1 MVDQA
6 TIETLMDKAWPAIE
20 REDLEC
26 DSTVKWVLRASEGVT
41 QRANS
46 VWPMAPAFTAAADSD
61 VRLTRS
67 VRTASEWYRRRR
79 LPLIF
84 QVFDDSRSAALN
96 GVLDRQRFTRQSET
110 KIMVR
115 GRDGVPANLP
125 GPDVEL
131 SDVPSAEW
139 LSVWW
144 SVDGRGGDP
153 ELSVAQKILS
163 GCPAAYALVRDD
175 APGAPPRG
183 RPAAAGGGRDPA
195 GVPAAGGRLA
205 LVDGWG
211 GIYSMAT
218 SVEHRRKGYGTR
230 VLNGLLEAGAQR
242 GLEGFWL
249 LVTAANHGAQGL
261 YAQAGFTEHGSY
273 LYRQAP
279 LKRSVSGC

>member
-1 MVDQA
+1 MFLPTKGDGSVVEQA
-6 TIETLMDKAWPAIE
+6 SIETLMDKAWPATE
-20 REDLEC
+20 REDLDCE
-26 DSTVKWVLRASEGVT
+26 STAKWVLRASEGVT

-46 VWPMAPAFTAAADSD
+46 VWPVAPAIIAAPDVD
-61 VRLTRS
+61 VRLERS

-96 GVLDRQRFTRQSET
+96 AVLDRQRFTRQSET

-115 GRDGVPANLP
+115 GLDGLP
-125 GPDVEL
+125 INFSAQDVEL
-131 SDVPSAEW
+131 SDVPSEEW
-139 LSVWW
+139 LRVWW
-144 SVDGRGGDP
+144 SVDGRGGEA
-153 ELSVAQKILS
+153 ELSVAQRILT
-163 GCPAAYALVRDD
+163 GCPAVYALVRDD
-175 APGAPPRG
+175 
-183 RPAAAGGGRDPA
+183 D
-195 GVPAAGGRLA
+195 GVPAAVGRLA

-218 SVEHRRKGYGTR
+218 SVEHRRQGYGTR
-230 VLNGLLEAGAQR
+230 VLDGLLEAGAQR

-249 LVTAANHGAQGL
+249 LVTAGNHGAQSM
-261 YAQAGFTEHGSY
+261 YAQAGFTEQGSY

>member
-175 APGAPPRG
+175 
-183 RPAAAGGGRDPA
+183 D
-195 GVPAAGGRLA
+195 GVPAAVGRLA